1 MLLIIGKESLI
12 GRSISQIAEEKDI
25 SWVSTSRRPGQ
36 QWVVDLSMPPA
47 SWQIPPQATTA
58 IICAASTKL
67 SDCEENP
74 DQSRAINVTATVEL
88 ARRLTAQGCRVV
100 FLSTNQVFSPNLS
113 TPPDESTPVSP
124 VNEYGRQKAEAEA
137 AILALSPKNIV
148 IRLTKVIHDTANLFQ
163 DWLSKFSK
171 NEPIGAYEN
180 LFLAPVSLALAA
192 DTILQIYI
200 SKKAGIF
207 HISSRDAISYKDFA
221 KNLASI
227 QGVDTNLVQAMRA
240 PVPNSATSCTLA
252 CRGTLKAIG
261 FHAPFSQDS
270 INEVFTNKIWFKNA

>member
-12 GRSISQIAEEKDI
+12 GRAISQIADEKHV
-25 SWVSTSRRPGQ
+25 SWVGTSRRPGE
-36 QWVVDLSMPPA
+36 QWFVDLSMPSA

-58 IICAASTKL
+58 IICAARTKL
-67 SDCEENP
+67 SDCEANP
-74 DQSRAINVTATVEL
+74 DESRSVNVTATVEL

-100 FLSTNQVFSPNLS
+100 FLSTNQVFSPNHS
-113 TPPDESTPVSP
+113 APPDESTPVSP
-124 VNEYGRQKAEAEA
+124 ATEYGRQKAEAEA
-137 AILALSPKNIV
+137 QILALSPKNIV

-180 LFLAPVSLALAA
+180 LWLAPLSLNLAA
-192 DTILQIYI
+192 NTILEICL
-200 SKKAGIF
+200 SEKAGIF

-227 QGVDTNLVQAMRA
+227 QCVDTNLVQAMCA
-240 PVPNSATSCTLA
+240 PVPNSANSCTLA
-252 CRGTLKAIG
+252 CRRTLKAIG
-261 FHAPFSQDS
+261 FHAPSYQDS
-270 INEVFTNKIWFKNA
+270 IKESFRKQNPV